1 MNQNVSYTRRSLAQ
15 MYFPE
20 LEGEQAVRRLTGW
33 IKKCKPLCDEL
44 TKDGKSFHKRQF
56 LTIREV
62 RLIME
67 YLGEPD

>member
-1 MNQNVSYTRRSLAQ
+1 MGMNVSYTRRSLAQ

-20 LEGEQAVRRLTGW
+20 LGGEQAVRRLTGW
-33 IKKCKPLCDEL
+33 IKRCRPLYEEL
-44 TKDGKSFHKRQF
+44 TCNGRLFDKRQI
-56 LTIREV
+56 LTVREA